1 MIRAICLG
9 LTTSLISLAQVS
21 IEPRKAPPKQPPQQE
36 ERIRPTLRVDT
47 SLVLVPVTVND
58 PLNRPVNGLEKE
70 NFRVFDNKV
79 EQKITQFA
87 MDDEPVAV
95 GLIFDTSYSMGGK
108 LGRSRMA
115 AIEFFRLSNP
125 EDEFFLVEFSD
136 RAHLAVPLTSDYGNI
151 ANQLTFSKAKGSTAL
166 FDAVYLGLNE
176 MRRSKKRKK
185 ALLLISDGGDNNS
198 RYSQK
203 ELERVVRETDVLIYA
218 IGVFASNGSL
228 EDPWLLNKIAE
239 QTGARMFEAVS
250 SEMPDIAKKIG
261 IELRN
266 RYVLGYSPTNQAHD
280 GLYHNVEVRVV
291 APRGLPKLQAHW
303 RKGYFAPVE

>member
-1 MIRAICLG
+1 MVRASFLLLSATIL
-9 LTTSLISLAQVS
+9 SAQVA
-21 IEPRKAPPKQPPQQE
+21 IEPRKAPTKQP
-36 ERIRPTLRVDT
+36 ERTTPTLRVDT

-108 LGRSRMA
+108 LRRSRMA
-115 AIEFFRLSNP
+115 AAEFFRLSNP

-136 RAHLAVPLTSDYGNI
+136 NARLVVPLTSDYGTI

-176 MRRSKKRKK
+176 LRRSKKRKK

-198 RYSQK
+198 RYSQREIEK
-203 ELERVVRETDVLIYA
+203 IVRESDVLIYS
-218 IGVFASNGSL
+218 IGIFASNGSV
-228 EDPWLLNKIAE
+228 EDPWLLTRISE
-239 QTGARMFEAVS
+239 QTGARMFEADAR
-250 SEMPDIAKKIG
+250 ELPDIAQKIG

-266 RYVLGYSPTNQAHD
+266 RYVIGYSPTSQERD
-280 GLYHNVEVRVV
+280 GKYHTVEVRVV
-291 APRGLPKLQAHW
+291 PPRGLPKLKAHW
-303 RKGYFAPVE
+303 RQGYFAPQD

>member
-1 MIRAICLG
+1 MVRALCLALPLAMISAG
-9 LTTSLISLAQVS
+9 QVA
-21 IEPRKAPPKQPPQQE
+21 IEPRKAPAKQEPRTQ
-36 ERIRPTLRVDT
+36 PTLRIDT
-47 SLVLVPVTVND
+47 SLVLVPVAVND

-70 NFRVFDNKV
+70 HFRIFDNKI

-108 LGRSRMA
+108 LRRSRMA
-115 AIEFFRLSNP
+115 AAEFFRLSNP

-136 RAHLAVPLTSDYGNI
+136 NARLVVPLTSDYGTI

-176 MRRSKKRKK
+176 LRRSKKRKK

-198 RYSQK
+198 RYSQREIEK
-203 ELERVVRETDVLIYA
+203 VVRESDVLIYS
-218 IGVFASNGSL
+218 IGIFASNGSI
-228 EDPWLLNKIAE
+228 EDPWLLTRISE
-239 QTGARMFEAVS
+239 QTGARMFEADAR
-250 SEMPDIAKKIG
+250 ELPDIAQKIG

-266 RYVLGYSPTNQAHD
+266 RYVIGYSPTSQERD
-280 GLYHNVEVRVV
+280 GKYHTVEVRVV
-291 APRGLPKLQAHW
+291 PPRGLPKLKAHW
-303 RKGYFAPVE
+303 RQGYFAPQD